1 MKILVTSYKNPD
13 LDGVA
18 CTYAYTEFLY
28 GTYKEVVG
36 AISGSHHIEAQF
48 VLDKFNIPLLENT
61 EKVIDTIEKIILV
74 DTSDIKSLSDK
85 IQSHKVIEI
94 IDHRKVNEA
103 NKFPNAKI
111 QIDLVGAASTLI
123 AEKFYNS
130 QIKISHQSAT
140 LLFSA
145 IISNTINFRANTT
158 TSRDRK
164 MANWLKTK
172 FSLPNNYVKE
182 MFTYKSKFK
191 KNLRETITDECVVFN
206 FKGLSL
212 GIAQLEIIN
221 VDEFTKFN
229 IIEIKKILKELK
241 KEKLLDFIFLTC
253 IDLEKAFNTIIII
266 DESTSNLLSQIL
278 KVNFENGIARRNGII
293 MRKEITPLIQ
303 DLDECIKLFYK
314 RL

>member
-1 MKILVTSYKNPD
+1 MKILITSYKNPD

-28 GTYKEVVG
+28 ATCKDVVG
-36 AISGSHHIEAQF
+36 AISGSPHIEAQF
-48 VLDKFNIPLLENT
+48 VLDKFNIPSLENA
-61 EKVIDTIEKIILV
+61 EKIINNIEQIILV
-74 DTSDIKSLSDK
+74 DTSDIKSLSDQ

-130 QIKISHQSAT
+130 QVRISPESAA

-145 IISNTINFRANTT
+145 IISNTINFKANTT
-158 TSRDRK
+158 TPRDRK

-172 FSLPNNYVKE
+172 FSFPKNYVKE

-191 KNLRETITDECVVFN
+191 KNLRETITDEFVIFN
-206 FKGLSL
+206 FKGLCL

-241 KEKLLDFIFLTC
+241 KEKSLDFIFLTC

-266 DESTSNLLSQIL
+266 DDATSNLLSQIL

-303 DLDECIKLFYK
+303 DLDDNIKLFH
-314 RL
+314 RE

>member
-1 MKILVTSYKNPD
+1 MKILITSYKNPD

-18 CTYAYTEFLY
+18 CAYAYTEFLY
-28 GTYKEVVG
+28 ATYKDVVG
-36 AISGSHHIEAQF
+36 AISGSPHMEAQF
-48 VLDKFNIPLLENT
+48 VLDKFNIPSLENA
-61 EKVIDTIEKIILV
+61 EKIINNIERIILV
-74 DTSDIKSLSDK
+74 DTSDIKSLSDQ

-103 NKFPNAKI
+103 NKFPNARI

-130 QIKISHQSAT
+130 QVRISPESAA

-145 IISNTINFRANTT
+145 IISNTINFNANTT
-158 TSRDRK
+158 TARDRK

-172 FSLPNNYVKE
+172 FSLPKNYVKE

-191 KNLRETITDECVVFN
+191 KNLRETITDEFVIFN

-241 KEKLLDFIFLTC
+241 KEKSLDFIFLTC

-266 DESTSNLLSQIL
+266 DDATSNLLSQIL

-303 DLDECIKLFYK
+303 DLDDNIKLFY
-314 RL
+314 RE

>member
-1 MKILVTSYKNPD
+1 MKILITSYKNPD

-28 GTYKEVVG
+28 ATCKDVVG
-36 AISGSHHIEAQF
+36 AISGSPHIEAQF
-48 VLDKFNIPLLENT
+48 VLDKFNITSLENA
-61 EKVIDTIEKIILV
+61 EKIINNIERIILV
-74 DTSDIKSLSDK
+74 DTSDIKNLSDQ

-130 QIKISHQSAT
+130 QVRISPESAA

-145 IISNTINFRANTT
+145 IISNTINFQANTT
-158 TSRDRK
+158 TARDRK

-172 FSLPNNYVKE
+172 FSFPKNYVKE

-191 KNLRETITDECVVFN
+191 KNLRETITDEFVIFN

-229 IIEIKKILKELK
+229 IIEIKKILKDLK
-241 KEKLLDFIFLTC
+241 KEKSLDFIFLTC

-266 DESTSNLLSQIL
+266 DEGTSNLLSQIL
-278 KVNFENGIARRNGII
+278 KMNFENGIARRNGII

-303 DLDECIKLFYK
+303 DLDDNIKLFH
-314 RL
+314 RE

>member
-1 MKILVTSYKNPD
+1 MKILITSYKNPD

-18 CTYAYTEFLY
+18 CAYAYTEFLY
-28 GTYKEVVG
+28 ATYKDVVG
-36 AISGSHHIEAQF
+36 AISGSPHMEAQF
-48 VLDKFNIPLLENT
+48 VLDKFNIPSLENA
-61 EKVIDTIEKIILV
+61 EKIINNIEQIILV
-74 DTSDIKSLSDK
+74 DTSDIKSLSDQ

-130 QIKISHQSAT
+130 QIKISPESAA

-145 IISNTINFRANTT
+145 IISNTINFKANTT
-158 TSRDRK
+158 TPRDRK

-172 FSLPNNYVKE
+172 FSFPKNYVTE

-191 KNLRETITDECVVFN
+191 KNLREPITDEFVVFN

-221 VDEFTKFN
+221 VDDFTKFN

-241 KEKLLDFIFLTC
+241 KEKSLDFIFLTC

-266 DESTSNLLSQIL
+266 DEATSNLLSQIL

-303 DLDECIKLFYK
+303 DLDDNIKLFY
-314 RL
+314 RE

>member
-1 MKILVTSYKNPD
+1 MKILITSYKNPD

-28 GTYKEVVG
+28 ATCKDVLG
-36 AISGSHHIEAQF
+36 AISGSPHMEAQF
-48 VLDKFNIPLLENT
+48 VLDKFNIPSLENA
-61 EKVIDTIEKIILV
+61 EKIINNIERIILV
-74 DTSDIKSLSDK
+74 DTSDIKSLSDQ

-130 QIKISHQSAT
+130 QVRISPESAA

-145 IISNTINFRANTT
+145 IISNTINFKANTT
-158 TSRDRK
+158 TPRDKK

-172 FSLPNNYVKE
+172 FSLPKNYVKE
-182 MFTYKSKFK
+182 MFIYKSKFK
-191 KNLRETITDECVVFN
+191 KNLRETITDEFVIFN

-229 IIEIKKILKELK
+229 IIEIKKILKDLK
-241 KEKLLDFIFLTC
+241 KEKSLDFIFLTC

-266 DESTSNLLSQIL
+266 DEETSNLLSQIL

-303 DLDECIKLFYK
+303 DLDDNIKLFY
-314 RL
+314 RE

>member
-1 MKILVTSYKNPD
+1 MKILITSYKNPD

-18 CTYAYTEFLY
+18 CAYAYTEFLY
-28 GTYKEVVG
+28 ATYKDVVG
-36 AISGSHHIEAQF
+36 AISGSPHMEAQF
-48 VLDKFNIPLLENT
+48 VLDKFNIPSLENA
-61 EKVIDTIEKIILV
+61 EKIINNIERIILV
-74 DTSDIKSLSDK
+74 DTSDIKSLSDQ

-103 NKFPNAKI
+103 NKFPNARI

-130 QIKISHQSAT
+130 QVRISPESAA

-145 IISNTINFRANTT
+145 IISNTINFKANTT
-158 TSRDRK
+158 TPRDKK

-172 FSLPNNYVKE
+172 FPLPKNYVKE
-182 MFTYKSKFK
+182 MFIYKSKFK
-191 KNLRETITDECVVFN
+191 KNLRETITDEFVIFN

-229 IIEIKKILKELK
+229 IIEIKKILKDLK
-241 KEKLLDFIFLTC
+241 KEKSLDFIFLTC

-266 DESTSNLLSQIL
+266 DEGTSNLLSQIL
-278 KVNFENGIARRNGII
+278 KMNFENGIARRNGII

-303 DLDECIKLFYK
+303 DLDDGIKLFY
-314 RL
+314 RE